1 MIVADFNGD
10 NYPDVLVGGND
21 YSYELGT
28 GFYDSNKGIVL
39 LNKGKRQEKGTPA
52 FEVLGPSQS
61 GMLLQGMLES
71 LLYFKGDTSIV
82 VAGFN
87 RAKATVF
94 EHTNIKY

>member
-1 MIVADFNGD
+1 
-10 NYPDVLVGGND
+10 
-21 YSYELGT
+21 
-28 GFYDSNKGIVL
+28 